1 MLDFEKARE
10 SEVKKD
16 DMVTKIVAAFLG
28 ETTLTIP
35 GDELTWI
42 LFLESFVTCYRTQFY
57 SFFDYFTI
65 RFMSVC

>member
-16 DMVTKIVAAFLG
+16 DMVTKIVAPSLR
-28 ETTLTIP
+28 EKTLNIP
-35 GDELTWI
+35 GHELTWS

-57 SFFDYFTI
+57 SFFDYFTT
-65 RFMSVC
+65 RFMSVS